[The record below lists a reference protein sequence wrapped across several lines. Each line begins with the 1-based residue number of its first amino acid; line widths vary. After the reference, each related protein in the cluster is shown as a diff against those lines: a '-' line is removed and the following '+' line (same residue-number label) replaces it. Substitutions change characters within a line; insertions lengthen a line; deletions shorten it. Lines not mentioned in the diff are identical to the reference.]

1 MQEIL
6 NKLKNNIAKRKQQEE
21 SKKRNEYIPPNQK
34 NNKKLKK
41 IKKITKFKIES
52 GKPHCLLYR
61 IRKIN
66 PEINLNYQL
75 ELYQKKQR
83 YSVTKNEEMIDENK
97 YTPRHF
103 MRANPEDEY
112 TYHPCLSQR
121 LTNNNFYMQN
131 KKSIGHGIFRSIHSN
146 FKGNKSNKN
155 YNYYDFSS
163 IFEDKEKELLLD
175 ENNSSTFFITNNRKV
190 STKYTT
196 KANSAE
202 TSRPFSPNYTPNG
215 IKKRNNILTREKLLY
230 LKLRGIELKN
240 RIHDT
245 LDKANNASI
254 ELNQDI
260 YNSRNYDKIFGLND
274 DEKYFKKN
282 YKKINEN
289 KNKLKK
295 YLFKCVDVK
304 KNESNLFPRFF
315 QYLDKEGKQIFIEA
329 RELDKYKQ
337 KFLNLSTNKKNFV
350 LNSKFY
356 VNNLI
361 SELNEL
367 GSDILATKKKYKGED
382 AIEPKNEKQF
392 FHGLIKENLLRNLS
406 DENYIDEVIRRKN
419 VAESLDNKV
428 EKRLFALKQK
438 SLAKRHKVR
447 QGNYV

>member
-1 MQEIL
+1 
-6 NKLKNNIAKRKQQEE
+6 
-21 SKKRNEYIPPNQK
+21 
-34 NNKKLKK
+34 
-41 IKKITKFKIES
+41 
-52 GKPHCLLYR
+52 
-61 IRKIN
+61 
-66 PEINLNYQL
+66 
-75 ELYQKKQR
+75 
-83 YSVTKNEEMIDENK
+83 
-97 YTPRHF
+97 
-103 MRANPEDEY
+103 
-112 TYHPCLSQR
+112 
-121 LTNNNFYMQN
+121 MQN

-245 LDKANNASI
+245 FDKANNASI

-260 YNSRNYDKIFGLND
+260 YNSRNYDKIFGLNNN
-274 DEKYFKKN
+274 EKYFKKN